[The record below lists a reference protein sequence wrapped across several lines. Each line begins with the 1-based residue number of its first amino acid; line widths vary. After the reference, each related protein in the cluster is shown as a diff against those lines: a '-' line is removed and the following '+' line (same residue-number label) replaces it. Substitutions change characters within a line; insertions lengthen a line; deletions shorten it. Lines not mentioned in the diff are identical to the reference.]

1 MKFKIISIMIISI
14 FILSSF
20 SILMSNNNVSNI
32 INPASTSNPPTVA
45 YGGTQGM
52 NLTYNNNIQYV
63 NYTLPNFSEYELVDK
78 NIIQG
83 ASLTVGSNS
92 NNYYSAFIMS
102 RYNTYHTLGFYYIN
116 ESNDL
121 VFTNYFTNKT
131 IILEANIILP
141 DIYKLS
147 SAGYGYLNYYQNI
160 NGSIQYLYWYGY
172 YHNYY
177 YVNVYDTYSV
187 QSYLV
192 NTSIKNITASGFGY
206 QIEIFNSQG
215 YMLFSSNQN
224 DTVYVI
230 SLSDNIYHSTVSN
243 FDFPQGNSPEYFIG
257 LNSFEESY
265 TSSGVI
271 YFVIIG
277 FNITSHV
284 FTNITLS
291 GTTDSGA
298 TSDVNNNP
306 IYEKLLS
313 NGTLFAWGLSM
324 NDGSSL
330 SNYEVNG
337 FDVFANVSKDVM
349 VYNYGINSE
358 WDSEVQSN
366 NVIISNSMLIQQA
379 TNGYPFASGVN
390 HLAPF
395 RNLII
400 NPTYS
405 EVYYSENKYIN
416 NLFANET
423 YSAGE
428 ISSSINDIASYNGYM
443 NVINR
448 NFAEPL
454 TTTNWQIMIY
464 WLSPDTTLTAI
475 ENTNT
480 SSNLPPTQS
489 QIYYKIDFKIF
500 GLPTN
505 TSWAV
510 LVNNTEYISNSSFII
525 VYLEKGIYNPIIVIP
540 DGYTLNDVGT
550 LVVNGNNSYYIQV
563 SESPFNFIVQNMGYL
578 VVFIFI
584 MMIFLIA
591 IALRRRREE

>member
-1 MKFKIISIMIISI
+1 MKFKIISIMIISL

-20 SILMSNNNVSNI
+20 SILMSNNNSNNI
-32 INPASTSNPPTVA
+32 VNPATTTNPPTVA

-52 NLTYNNNIQYV
+52 NTTYNNNIQFV

-83 ASLTVGSNS
+83 VSLTVGSNY

-102 RYNTYHTLGFYYIN
+102 RYNIYHTLGFYYIN

-131 IILEANIILP
+131 IVLEANIILP
-141 DIYKLS
+141 KEYKLTS
-147 SAGYGYLNYYQNI
+147 DGYGYLNYYQNI
-160 NGSIQYLYWYGY
+160 NGSINYLYWYGY
-172 YHNYY
+172 YNNYY
-177 YVNVYDTYSV
+177 YVNVYNAYTGQTY
-187 QSYLV
+187 LI
-192 NTSIKNITASGFGY
+192 NTSIQNITTPIIY
-206 QIEIFNSQG
+206 QAEIFDSQG
-215 YMLFSSNQN
+215 YILFALNN
-224 DTVYVI
+224 TDTIRVY
-230 SLSDNIYHSTVSN
+230 SLSGSVYTTSVAN
-243 FDFPQGNSPEYFIG
+243 FNFPDGNSPEYFIG

-265 TSSGVI
+265 TSSGII
-271 YFVIIG
+271 YFVIVG
-277 FNITSHV
+277 FNTTTKA

-298 TSDVNNNP
+298 TGDFNNNP

-313 NGTLFAWGLSM
+313 NGTLFVWGLSE
-324 NDGSSL
+324 NSGSATA
-330 SNYEVNG
+330 NYEVNG

-358 WDSEVQSN
+358 WDSEIQSN
-366 NVIISNSMLIQQA
+366 NVIISTSMLVQQA
-379 TNGYPFASGVN
+379 TDGYPYSSGF

-395 RNLII
+395 RGLIL

-405 EVYYSENKYIN
+405 ELYYSPNKYLN
-416 NLFANET
+416 NIFANES
-423 YSAGE
+423 YSGTEVSA
-428 ISSSINDIASYNGYM
+428 SINDIASYNGYM

-464 WLSPDTTLTAI
+464 WLSSDTTLTAI
-475 ENTNT
+475 ENTNI
-480 SSNLPPTQS
+480 SSNSPSPSTQT
-489 QIYYKIDFKIF
+489 YYKIDFKIF
-500 GLPTN
+500 GLPAN

-510 LVNNTEYISNSSFII
+510 LVNNTEYISNSSYII
-525 VYLEKGIYNPIIVIP
+525 VYLVKGIYNPIIVIP
-540 DGYTLNDVGT
+540 NGYTLNDIGT